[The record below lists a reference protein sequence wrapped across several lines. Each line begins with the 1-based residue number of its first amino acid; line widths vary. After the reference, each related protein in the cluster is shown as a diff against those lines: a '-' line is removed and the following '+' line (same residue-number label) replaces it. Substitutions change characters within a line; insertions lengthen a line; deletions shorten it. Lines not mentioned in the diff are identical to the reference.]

1 MGTGLRKRGAE
12 NAYGVRVR
20 KTWAAPPGR
29 SGVCAEHRLNA
40 GSREMRVR
48 SRGGDAQR
56 GGEAREFV
64 RCVPLCECTVTV
76 AEKMRLQKFLAH
88 AGVASRRAAEELI
101 ARGKVRVNGKI
112 VRELGT
118 SVSETDR
125 VDVSGTPIVLKQEP
139 TYLVLHK
146 PVNVMTTMR
155 DPEGRRTVADL
166 IPKGL
171 PRVVPVGRLDY
182 DTSGVLLLTNDGELA
197 NVLTHPRFGVEKTY
211 RAVVKGRL
219 LPDEIRRLQSGVWL
233 EEFKAGG
240 AAVRVVATRRDT
252 SVLDITIHEG
262 KNRQVRRMFEAVG
275 HPVVAL
281 ARLRFGPL
289 RLGDL
294 PPGQTRPV
302 TARELSQLRHL
313 LP

>member
-1 MGTGLRKRGAE
+1 
-12 NAYGVRVR
+12 
-20 KTWAAPPGR
+20 
-29 SGVCAEHRLNA
+29 
-40 GSREMRVR
+40 
-48 SRGGDAQR
+48 
-56 GGEAREFV
+56 
-64 RCVPLCECTVTV
+64 
-76 AEKMRLQKFLAH
+76 MRLQKYLAH

-118 SVSETDR
+118 SVSDTDR
-125 VDVSGTPIVLKQEP
+125 VDVSGTPVVLKNEP
-139 TYLVLHK
+139 AYVVLHK

-197 NVLTHPRFGVEKTY
+197 NVLTHPRFGVDKMY
-211 RAVVKGRL
+211 RVVVKGRL
-219 LPDEIRRLQSGVWL
+219 LPDEIKRLQSGVWL
-233 EEFKAGG
+233 EEFKAEG
-240 AAVRVVATRRDT
+240 AAVRVVAIRRET

-294 PPGQTRPV
+294 PPGQTRPL
-302 TARELSQLRHL
+302 TARELTQLRNL

>member
-1 MGTGLRKRGAE
+1 MTER
-12 NAYGVRVR
+12 
-20 KTWAAPPGR
+20 
-29 SGVCAEHRLNA
+29 
-40 GSREMRVR
+40 
-48 SRGGDAQR
+48 
-56 GGEAREFV
+56 
-64 RCVPLCECTVTV
+64 
-76 AEKMRLQKFLAH
+76 MRLQKFLAH

-101 ARGKVRVNGKI
+101 VRGKVRVNGKI

-118 SVSETDR
+118 SVDETDR
-125 VDVSGTPIVLKQEP
+125 VDVSGTPVVLKNEP
-139 TYLVLHK
+139 AYLVMHK
-146 PVNVMTTMR
+146 PANVMTTMR

-166 IPKGL
+166 LPKGV

-182 DTSGVLLLTNDGELA
+182 DTSGVLLFTNDGELA
-197 NVLTHPRFGVEKTY
+197 NKLAHPRFGVEKMY

-219 LPDEIRRLQSGVWL
+219 MPDEIRRLQSGVLL
-233 EEFKAGG
+233 EEFRASG
-240 AAVRVVATRRDT
+240 AQVKVVATRRDT

-294 PPGQTRPV
+294 PPGQTRPLTEKELV
-302 TARELSQLRHL
+302 QLHRYKTGAQWTA
-313 LP
+313 